1 MVNAVL
7 YDPADALLSERDMKT
22 MNNRTKIATWIGC
35 VAVAFLP
42 AFGWAER
49 VKDISQVQG
58 VRGNQLVGY
67 GLVVGLDSSGDQVT
81 QTPFTVQSIKS
92 MLAQLGVNV
101 PPNINP
107 QTKNVAAVMVHAE
120 LPPFSKPGQT
130 IDVTVSSMGNA
141 KSLRGGA
148 LLMTP
153 LKGINGEIYAI
164 AQGSLIVSG
173 FGAEGA
179 DGSSVTV
186 NTPSAGR
193 IPNGATVERS
203 IPSPFDDE
211 PKITLNLNSP
221 DFTTAQRLAASIN
234 NTLGEGIASPVDAVS
249 VDVRAPTSAAAKVEF
264 LSILENLP
272 VDPAAASAKVV
283 VNSRSGT
290 IVIGSDVRIKE
301 AAVAHGNLTVR
312 ISEDLQVSQPGA
324 FAGGGQTVVTPG
336 TDVAIEE
343 EDARMFVLSPGV
355 SLQELVDAVNQVG
368 AAPGDVIA
376 VLEALQQA
384 GAMSAQLIVI

>member
-1 MVNAVL
+1 MNTLNTLITWARCVGIAVMVWMGCLAL
-7 YDPADALLSERDMKT
+7 AFMPALAL
-22 MNNRTKIATWIGC
+22 
-35 VAVAFLP
+35 
-42 AFGWAER
+42 AER

-101 PPNINP
+101 PSNINP

-120 LPPFSKPGQT
+120 LPPFAKPGQT

-179 DGSSVTV
+179 DGSRVTV

-203 IPSPFDDE
+203 VPSPFDDE
-211 PKITLNLNSP
+211 PRITLNLNAP

-249 VDVRAPTSAAAKVEF
+249 VDVRAPVSAAAKVEF

-272 VDPAAASAKVV
+272 VDTAAASAKVV

-312 ISEDLQVSQPGA
+312 ITEDYQVSQPGA
-324 FAGGGQTVVTPG
+324 FATGGQTVVTPG
-336 TDVAIEE
+336 SEVDIEE
-343 EDARMFVLSPGV
+343 EEARMFVLSPGV

>member
-1 MVNAVL
+1 
-7 YDPADALLSERDMKT
+7 MKT
-22 MNNRTKIATWIGC
+22 LNTMMNWARSGALAVITWSAC
-35 VAVAFLP
+35 LALAFMP
-42 AFGWAER
+42 AFALAER

-120 LPPFSKPGQT
+120 LPPFAKPGQT

-203 IPSPFDDE
+203 VPSPFDDE
-211 PKITLNLNSP
+211 PKITLNLHSP

-249 VDVRAPTSAAAKVEF
+249 VDVRAPVSAAAKVEF

-312 ISEDLQVSQPGA
+312 ISEDYQVSQPGA

-336 TDVAIEE
+336 SDVAIEE

>member
-1 MVNAVL
+1 MTMKSSGTRIATHFL
-7 YDPADALLSERDMKT
+7 CTLLALL
-22 MNNRTKIATWIGC
+22 
-35 VAVAFLP
+35 P
-42 AFGWAER
+42 ALALAER
-49 VKDISQVQG
+49 VKDISQVAG

-153 LKGINGEIYAI
+153 MKGINGEIYAI

-193 IPNGATVERS
+193 IPNGATVEREV
-203 IPSPFDDE
+203 PSPFSDE

-234 NTLGEGIASPVDAVS
+234 NTLGDGIASPVDAVS
-249 VDVRAPTSAAAKVEF
+249 VDVRAPTSASAKVEF
-264 LSILENLP
+264 LSILENLA
-272 VDPAAASAKVV
+272 VDPAAASAKIV

-312 ISEDLQVSQPGA
+312 ITEDFRVSQPGA

-336 TDVAIEE
+336 SEVDIEE

>member
-1 MVNAVL
+1 
-7 YDPADALLSERDMKT
+7 MKT
-22 MNNRTKIATWIGC
+22 LNTMMNWARSGALAVITWSAC
-35 VAVAFLP
+35 LALAFMP
-42 AFGWAER
+42 AFALAER
-49 VKDISQVQG
+49 VKDISRVQG

-120 LPPFSKPGQT
+120 LPPFAKPGQT

-203 IPSPFDDE
+203 VPSPFDDE
-211 PKITLNLNSP
+211 PKITLNLNAP

-249 VDVRAPTSAAAKVEF
+249 VDVRAPVSAAAKVEF

-312 ISEDLQVSQPGA
+312 ISEDYQVSQPGA

-336 TDVAIEE
+336 SDVAIEE

>member
-1 MVNAVL
+1 
-7 YDPADALLSERDMKT
+7 MKT
-22 MNNRTKIATWIGC
+22 LNTMMNWARSIALAVITWSAC
-35 VAVAFLP
+35 LALAFMP
-42 AFGWAER
+42 AFALAER

-120 LPPFSKPGQT
+120 LPPFAKPGQT

-203 IPSPFDDE
+203 VPSPFDDE
-211 PKITLNLNSP
+211 PKITLNLNAP

-249 VDVRAPTSAAAKVEF
+249 VDVRAPVSAAAKVEF

-312 ISEDLQVSQPGA
+312 ISEDYQVSQPGA

-336 TDVAIEE
+336 SDVAIEE

>member
-1 MVNAVL
+1 MT
-7 YDPADALLSERDMKT
+7 T
-22 MNNRTKIATWIGC
+22 MNSLNKLMTWISC
-35 VAVAFLP
+35 VALALMP
-42 AFGWAER
+42 AFALAER

-120 LPPFSKPGQT
+120 LPPFAKPGQT

-203 IPSPFDDE
+203 VPSPFDDE
-211 PKITLNLNSP
+211 PRITLNLNSP

-249 VDVRAPTSAAAKVEF
+249 VDVRAPVSAAAKVEF

-312 ISEDLQVSQPGA
+312 ITEDYQVSQPGA
-324 FAGGGQTVVTPG
+324 FAAGGQTVVTPG
-336 TDVAIEE
+336 SEVDIEE

>member
-1 MVNAVL
+1 
-7 YDPADALLSERDMKT
+7 
-22 MNNRTKIATWIGC
+22 
-35 VAVAFLP
+35 
-42 AFGWAER
+42 
-49 VKDISQVQG
+49 
-58 VRGNQLVGY
+58 
-67 GLVVGLDSSGDQVT
+67 
-81 QTPFTVQSIKS
+81 

-120 LPPFSKPGQT
+120 LPPFAKPGQT

-203 IPSPFDDE
+203 VPSPFDDE
-211 PKITLNLNSP
+211 PRITLNLNSP

-249 VDVRAPTSAAAKVEF
+249 VDVRAPVSAAAKVEF

-312 ISEDLQVSQPGA
+312 ITEDYQVSQPGA
-324 FAGGGQTVVTPG
+324 FAAGGQTVVTPG
-336 TDVAIEE
+336 SEVDIEE

>member
-1 MVNAVL
+1 MNTLNTLITWARCVGIAV
-7 YDPADALLSERDMKT
+7 T
-22 MNNRTKIATWIGC
+22 VWIGC
-35 VAVAFLP
+35 LALAFMP
-42 AFGWAER
+42 ALALAER

-101 PPNINP
+101 PANINP

-203 IPSPFDDE
+203 IPSPFDNE
-211 PKITLNLNSP
+211 PKITLNLHSP

-249 VDVRAPTSAAAKVEF
+249 VDVRAPVSAAAKVEF

-312 ISEDLQVSQPGA
+312 ISEDYQVSQPGA
-324 FAGGGQTVVTPG
+324 FAQGGQTVVTPG
-336 TDVAIEE
+336 SEVAIEE
-343 EDARMFVLSPGV
+343 DDARMFVLSPGV

>member
-1 MVNAVL
+1 MNTLNTLITWARCVGIAV
-7 YDPADALLSERDMKT
+7 T
-22 MNNRTKIATWIGC
+22 VWIGC
-35 VAVAFLP
+35 LALAFMP
-42 AFGWAER
+42 ALALAER

-101 PPNINP
+101 PSNINP

-120 LPPFSKPGQT
+120 LPPFAKPGQT

-179 DGSSVTV
+179 DGSRVTV

-203 IPSPFDDE
+203 VPSPFDDE
-211 PKITLNLNSP
+211 PRITLNLNAP

-249 VDVRAPTSAAAKVEF
+249 VDVRAPVSAAAKVEF

-272 VDPAAASAKVV
+272 VDTAAASAKVV

-312 ISEDLQVSQPGA
+312 ITEDYQVSQPGA
-324 FAGGGQTVVTPG
+324 FAAGGQTVVTPG
-336 TDVAIEE
+336 SEVDIEE
-343 EDARMFVLSPGV
+343 EEARMFVLSPGV

>member
-1 MVNAVL
+1 MNTLNTLITWARCVGIAV
-7 YDPADALLSERDMKT
+7 T
-22 MNNRTKIATWIGC
+22 VWIGC
-35 VAVAFLP
+35 LALAFMP
-42 AFGWAER
+42 ALALAER

-101 PPNINP
+101 PANINP

-203 IPSPFDDE
+203 IPSPFDNE
-211 PKITLNLNSP
+211 PKITLNLHSP

-249 VDVRAPTSAAAKVEF
+249 VDVRAPVSAAAKVEF

-312 ISEDLQVSQPGA
+312 ISEDYQVSQPGA
-324 FAGGGQTVVTPG
+324 FAEGGQTVVTPG
-336 TDVAIEE
+336 SDVAIEE

>member
-1 MVNAVL
+1 MTTMKNL
-7 YDPADALLSERDMKT
+7 KT
-22 MNNRTKIATWIGC
+22 MITWIGC
-35 VAVAFLP
+35 AALAFMP
-42 AFGWAER
+42 AFALAER

-203 IPSPFDDE
+203 IPSPFNDE
-211 PKITLNLNSP
+211 PKITLNLNAP

-336 TDVAIEE
+336 SDVAIEE

-384 GAMSAQLIVI
+384 GAMSARLIVI

>member
-1 MVNAVL
+1 MVNAAL
-7 YDPADALLSERDMKT
+7 YDPADALLSERNMKT

-35 VAVAFLP
+35 VAIALLP
-42 AFGWAER
+42 AFALAER

-203 IPSPFDDE
+203 IPSPFDNE

-234 NTLGEGIASPVDAVS
+234 NTLGDGIASPVDAVS

-336 TDVAIEE
+336 SDVAIEE

-384 GAMSAQLIVI
+384 GAMNAQLIVI

>member
-1 MVNAVL
+1 
-7 YDPADALLSERDMKT
+7 MKT
-22 MNNRTKIATWIGC
+22 LNTMMNWARSIALAVITWSAC
-35 VAVAFLP
+35 LALAFMP
-42 AFGWAER
+42 AFALAER

-120 LPPFSKPGQT
+120 LPPFAKPGQT

-203 IPSPFDDE
+203 VPSPFDDE
-211 PKITLNLNSP
+211 PKITLNLNAP

-312 ISEDLQVSQPGA
+312 ISEDYQVSQPGA

-336 TDVAIEE
+336 SDVAIEE

>member
-22 MNNRTKIATWIGC
+22 MNNCTKIATWIGC
-35 VAVAFLP
+35 VAIAFLP
-42 AFGWAER
+42 AFALAER

-203 IPSPFDDE
+203 IPSPFDNE

-234 NTLGEGIASPVDAVS
+234 NKLGEGIASPVDAVS

-290 IVIGSDVRIKE
+290 IVIGSDVRLKE

-312 ISEDLQVSQPGA
+312 ISEDIQVSQPGA
-324 FAGGGQTVVTPG
+324 FAGGGQTVLAPG
-336 TDVAIEE
+336 SEVAIEE

-355 SLQELVDAVNQVG
+355 SLQELVDAINQVG

-384 GAMSAQLIVI
+384 GAMSARLIVI

>member
-1 MVNAVL
+1 MNTMTSL
-7 YDPADALLSERDMKT
+7 NKLTTWLGCLALALM
-22 MNNRTKIATWIGC
+22 
-35 VAVAFLP
+35 P
-42 AFGWAER
+42 AFALAER

-120 LPPFSKPGQT
+120 LPPFAKPGQT

-153 LKGINGEIYAI
+153 MKGINGEIYAI

-203 IPSPFDDE
+203 VPSPFDDE
-211 PKITLNLNSP
+211 PKITLNLNAP

-249 VDVRAPTSAAAKVEF
+249 VDVRAPVSAAAKVEF

-312 ISEDLQVSQPGA
+312 ISEDYQVSQPGA

-336 TDVAIEE
+336 SDVAIEE

>member
-1 MVNAVL
+1 MTTMKSLQKVMTWFGCL
-7 YDPADALLSERDMKT
+7 ALALM
-22 MNNRTKIATWIGC
+22 
-35 VAVAFLP
+35 P
-42 AFGWAER
+42 AFALAER

-120 LPPFSKPGQT
+120 LPPFAKPGQT

-203 IPSPFDDE
+203 VPSPFDDE
-211 PKITLNLNSP
+211 PRITLNLNAP

-312 ISEDLQVSQPGA
+312 ITEDYQVSQPGA
-324 FAGGGQTVVTPG
+324 FATGGQTVVTPG
-336 TDVAIEE
+336 SEVDIEE

>member
-1 MVNAVL
+1 MNTLNTLITWARCVGIAVTVWMGCL
-7 YDPADALLSERDMKT
+7 ALAFMPALAL
-22 MNNRTKIATWIGC
+22 
-35 VAVAFLP
+35 
-42 AFGWAER
+42 AER

-101 PPNINP
+101 PSNINP

-120 LPPFSKPGQT
+120 LPPFAKPGQT

-179 DGSSVTV
+179 DGS
-186 NTPSAGR
+186 
-193 IPNGATVERS
+193 
-203 IPSPFDDE
+203 
-211 PKITLNLNSP
+211 
-221 DFTTAQRLAASIN
+221 
-234 NTLGEGIASPVDAVS
+234 
-249 VDVRAPTSAAAKVEF
+249 
-264 LSILENLP
+264 
-272 VDPAAASAKVV
+272 
-283 VNSRSGT
+283 
-290 IVIGSDVRIKE
+290 
-301 AAVAHGNLTVR
+301 
-312 ISEDLQVSQPGA
+312 
-324 FAGGGQTVVTPG
+324 
-336 TDVAIEE
+336 
-343 EDARMFVLSPGV
+343 
-355 SLQELVDAVNQVG
+355 
-368 AAPGDVIA
+368 
-376 VLEALQQA
+376 
-384 GAMSAQLIVI
+384 

>member
-1 MVNAVL
+1 MVDAVL

-22 MNNRTKIATWIGC
+22 RNNRKRIATWIGC
-35 VAVAFLP
+35 VAIAFMP
-42 AFGWAER
+42 AFALAER

-203 IPSPFDDE
+203 IPSPFDNE
-211 PKITLNLNSP
+211 PKITLNLHSP

-249 VDVRAPTSAAAKVEF
+249 VDVRAPVSAAAKVEF

-312 ISEDLQVSQPGA
+312 ISEDYQVSQPGA
-324 FAGGGQTVVTPG
+324 FAQGGQTVVTPG
-336 TDVAIEE
+336 SDVAIEE

>member
-1 MVNAVL
+1 MTT
-7 YDPADALLSERDMKT
+7 MKNLKK
-22 MNNRTKIATWIGC
+22 MMTWIGC
-35 VAVAFLP
+35 LALAFMP
-42 AFGWAER
+42 AFALAER

-211 PKITLNLNSP
+211 PKITLNLNAP

-336 TDVAIEE
+336 SEVSIEE

>member
-1 MVNAVL
+1 MNTLNTLITWARCVGIAV
-7 YDPADALLSERDMKT
+7 T
-22 MNNRTKIATWIGC
+22 VWIGC
-35 VAVAFLP
+35 LALAFMP
-42 AFGWAER
+42 ALALAER

-101 PPNINP
+101 PSNINP

-120 LPPFSKPGQT
+120 LPPFAKPGQT

-179 DGSSVTV
+179 DGS
-186 NTPSAGR
+186 
-193 IPNGATVERS
+193 
-203 IPSPFDDE
+203 
-211 PKITLNLNSP
+211 
-221 DFTTAQRLAASIN
+221 
-234 NTLGEGIASPVDAVS
+234 
-249 VDVRAPTSAAAKVEF
+249 
-264 LSILENLP
+264 
-272 VDPAAASAKVV
+272 
-283 VNSRSGT
+283 
-290 IVIGSDVRIKE
+290 
-301 AAVAHGNLTVR
+301 
-312 ISEDLQVSQPGA
+312 
-324 FAGGGQTVVTPG
+324 
-336 TDVAIEE
+336 
-343 EDARMFVLSPGV
+343 
-355 SLQELVDAVNQVG
+355 
-368 AAPGDVIA
+368 
-376 VLEALQQA
+376 
-384 GAMSAQLIVI
+384 

>member
-1 MVNAVL
+1 MTT
-7 YDPADALLSERDMKT
+7 MKNLKK
-22 MNNRTKIATWIGC
+22 MMTWIGC
-35 VAVAFLP
+35 FALAFMP
-42 AFGWAER
+42 AFALAER

-211 PKITLNLNSP
+211 PKITLNLNAP

-272 VDPAAASAKVV
+272 VDPAAAAAKVV

-312 ISEDLQVSQPGA
+312 ITEDYQVSQPGA
-324 FAGGGQTVVTPG
+324 FATGGQTVVTPG
-336 TDVAIEE
+336 SDVAIEE

>member
-1 MVNAVL
+1 MNTLNTLITWARCVGIAV
-7 YDPADALLSERDMKT
+7 T
-22 MNNRTKIATWIGC
+22 VWIGC
-35 VAVAFLP
+35 LALAFMP
-42 AFGWAER
+42 ALALAER

-101 PPNINP
+101 PANINP

-203 IPSPFDDE
+203 IPSPFDNE
-211 PKITLNLNSP
+211 PKITLNLHSP

-234 NTLGEGIASPVDAVS
+234 NTLGDGIASPVDAVS
-249 VDVRAPTSAAAKVEF
+249 VDVRAPVSAAAKVEF

-312 ISEDLQVSQPGA
+312 ISEDYQVSQPGA
-324 FAGGGQTVVTPG
+324 FAEGGQTVVTPG
-336 TDVAIEE
+336 SDVAIEE

>member
-1 MVNAVL
+1 MNTLNTLITWARCVGIAV
-7 YDPADALLSERDMKT
+7 T
-22 MNNRTKIATWIGC
+22 VWIGC
-35 VAVAFLP
+35 LALALMP
-42 AFGWAER
+42 ALALAER

-101 PPNINP
+101 PANINP

-203 IPSPFDDE
+203 IPSPFDNE
-211 PKITLNLNSP
+211 PKITLNLHSP

-249 VDVRAPTSAAAKVEF
+249 VDVRAPVSAAAKVEF

-312 ISEDLQVSQPGA
+312 ISEDYQVSQPGA
-324 FAGGGQTVVTPG
+324 FAEGGQTVVTPG
-336 TDVAIEE
+336 SEVAIEE
-343 EDARMFVLSPGV
+343 DDARMFVLSPGV

>member
-1 MVNAVL
+1 MVNAAL

-22 MNNRTKIATWIGC
+22 MNSRTKIATWIGC
-35 VAVAFLP
+35 VAIALLP
-42 AFGWAER
+42 AFALAER

-336 TDVAIEE
+336 SDVAIEE